1 MLQWLPRD
9 AEQLAME
16 SGGEGTANAGSAGSN
31 GGAGCACIPAPG
43 ETTAAPLTD

>member
-1 MLQWLPRD
+1 MLQGLPRD

-16 SGGEGTANAGSAGSN
+16 SGCEYCECGVGGSN

-43 ETTAAPLTD
+43 ETTATPLTD